1 MKTNNIKAVEMMRA
15 LRDKQN
21 EKINSNP
28 EKFYSDLE
36 KYNSNFMNITKD
48 LVGKQ
53 NITLT

>member
-21 EKINSNP
+21 ERINSNP
-28 EKFYSDLE
+28 EKFYSDIS
-36 KYNSNFMNITKD
+36 KYDSKFMNITKKS
-48 LVGKQ
+48 VKGQ